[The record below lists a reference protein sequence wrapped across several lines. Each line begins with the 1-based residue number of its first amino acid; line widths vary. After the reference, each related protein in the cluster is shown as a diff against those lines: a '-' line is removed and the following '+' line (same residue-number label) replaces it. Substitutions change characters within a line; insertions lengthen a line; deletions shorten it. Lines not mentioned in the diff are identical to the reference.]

1 MEELINMGMTGSS
14 LTRKKAGLLEVPG
27 VFIAGNFTA
36 GRLATFVGVIMKL
49 SVRFLLLVALLTGDR
64 LSFTAYGQSPGPAP
78 EIQSEMERVSA
89 LFKDKKIAEAM
100 LVMQKRVAS
109 PDFGSLNQDTQANFY
124 YYNLACG
131 ASLLGRPEE
140 AIAYLGVAIGD
151 GFKNFLEIKSD
162 TDLDP
167 IRQEPGFLL
176 LLEMVRTRGDYLSI
190 LREHGDYPDNT
201 QRNPATFT
209 YQSKQDPDLTRFRE
223 TWKLESI
230 AGNGDDASRVL
241 NLLHWVHAQVRH
253 DGNSKDPEPRN
264 ALNLLEVGRKEGRGL
279 NCRMMATILNEA
291 CLAVGYK
298 ARHITCFPL
307 DKNDPDCHVIT
318 AVWLERLQ
326 KWVYLDPTFEAY
338 FTDSQGTLLSVPE
351 VRACMIKGDPL
362 VLSKNANWNGRKED
376 AAEYL
381 NYIAKDLIRLSC
393 PRQSSFGYESGK
405 GAKAYVELDPVN
417 IPPENW
423 EGYSYTHDPALFWA
437 RP

>member
-1 MEELINMGMTGSS
+1 MVELVNMGTTGTSS
-14 LTRKKAGLLEVPG
+14 TRKTAGLFFEVPG
-27 VFIAGNFTA
+27 VFIAGNFTG
-36 GRLATFVGVIMKL
+36 GRLATLVGVIMKL
-49 SVRFLLLVALLTGDR
+49 SVRFLLLVALLTGGR
-64 LSFTAYGQSPGPAP
+64 LSFTAYGQSPGPP

-89 LFKDKKIAEAM
+89 LFKDKKMAEAM

-131 ASLLGRPEE
+131 ASRLGRPEE
-140 AIAYLGVAIGD
+140 AIAYLGVAIRD

-167 IRQEPGFLL
+167 IREEPGFLL

-190 LREHGDYPDNT
+190 LREHGDYPGNT
-201 QRNPATFT
+201 QRDPVTFT

-223 TWKLESI
+223 TWKLESV

-253 DGNSKDPEPRN
+253 DGDSKNPEPRN
-264 ALNLLEVGRKEGRGL
+264 ALNLLEVCRKEGRGL

-338 FTDSQGTLLSVPE
+338 FTDSQGTLLSIPE
-351 VRACMIKGDPL
+351 VRACIIKGDPL
-362 VLSKNANWNGRKED
+362 ALSKNANWNGRKED
-376 AAEYL
+376 AAEYPEL
-381 NYIAKDLIRLSC
+381 YSKGSHKTFLS
-393 PRQSSFGYESGK
+393 
-405 GAKAYVELDPVN
+405 
-417 IPPENW
+417 
-423 EGYSYTHDPALFWA
+423 PAEFLPAMNLERERKPTWN
-437 RP
+437 